1 MTGGQKPGADPDLLR
16 AQFRA
21 MASPCE
27 ALIDSREAAVAQRA
41 GLAVSNEAFR
51 IEQKFSRYRAD
62 NVVHAINNAAG
73 AAVEVD
79 DETADLI
86 DYAAHCHQVS
96 GGLFDI
102 TSGVLRRVWRFDGS
116 ERLPEPEAVE
126 DVLKLVG
133 WDKVRWERP
142 RLRLLPGMEIDFG
155 GIGKEYAVDRAARL
169 GAEAGGV
176 PLLVNFG
183 GDICATRPRRD
194 GTPWNIAIENPA
206 TSEILPPFTLA
217 QGGVATSG
225 DARRFL
231 AKDGVRYGHI
241 LDPRDG
247 WPVKDAPRSVTVVA
261 GSCGEAG
268 LLATLAILQGA
279 KAESFLKGKNVT
291 HWVMR

>member
-1 MTGGQKPGADPDLLR
+1 MTTERQPGDDPDLLR

-27 ALIDSREAAVAQRA
+27 ALIDTREAAVAQRA
-41 GLAVSNEAFR
+41 ALAVSNEAFR

-62 NVVHAINNAAG
+62 NIVHAINNAGG
-73 AAVEVD
+73 AMVEVD
-79 DETADLI
+79 TETADLL
-86 DYAAHCHQVS
+86 DYAAQCHTVS
-96 GGLFDI
+96 GGMFDI
-102 TSGVLRRVWRFDGS
+102 TSGVLRRVWRFDGGS
-116 ERLPEPEAVE
+116 GLPSSAAVE
-126 DVLKLVG
+126 EVLKLVG
-133 WDKVRWERP
+133 WHKVTWERP
-142 RLRLLPGMEIDFG
+142 RLRIAPGMEIDFG
-155 GIGKEYAVDRAARL
+155 GIGKEYAVDRAAKL

-183 GDICATRPRRD
+183 GDICTTGLRRD

-231 AKDGVRYGHI
+231 LKDGVRYGHI
-241 LDPRDG
+241 LDPCKG

-261 GSCGEAG
+261 ASCGEAG
-268 LLATLAILQGA
+268 LLATLSILQG
-279 KAESFLKGKNVT
+279 KGAEDFLKQKGVT